1 MALLNLTAYEREI
14 CKEVVSKRLKYVKEY
29 YSDSEQKMIRGKTD
43 TLYLAESILD
53 KIEIKFENFT
63 LMQKAF
69 LSGCL
74 NEHIIDKSEKI
85 RQSNDFEFLM
95 EHDRKDWDAKF
106 LRYDTA
112 AQLRNKLNPDRL
124 GGKHRHIYPIQELIE
139 KVLDCYKVLYS
150 ITDHGKIYKVAI
162 CISESQSWNIE
173 VESEHSFDAISI
185 STNPSNYN
193 RNYMHSATPAII
205 LDLIHSF
212 EKENEL
218 GSGQLR
224 LKQLIEKI
232 LESNLQIA

>member
-1 MALLNLTAYEREI
+1 MRRDETIYESLNAP
-14 CKEVVSKRLKYVKEY
+14 VVSL
-29 YSDSEQKMIRGKTD
+29 TP
-43 TLYLAESILD
+43 TH
-53 KIEIKFENFT
+53 
-63 LMQKAF
+63 KAYI
-69 LSGCL
+69 SGCL
-74 NEHIIDKSEKI
+74 MEHVIDNSEAI
-85 RQSNDFEFLM
+85 LSSHDFEFLM

-124 GGKHRHIYPIQELIE
+124 GAKHRLIYPIQELIE
-139 KVLDCYKVLYS
+139 KVLDCYKVHYS

-162 CISESQSWNIE
+162 CISETQSWNIE
-173 VESEHSFDAISI
+173 VESEYSFENISI
-185 STNPSNYN
+185 STYPTDY
-193 RNYMHSATPAII
+193 RKNYMHSATPSII
-205 LDLIHSF
+205 LDLILSF

>member
-14 CKEVVSKRLKYVKEY
+14 CKEVVSKRLIYVKEF
-29 YSDSEQKMIRGKTD
+29 YSESQQKMKRGKTD
-43 TLYLAESILD
+43 ASYLAESILEG
-53 KIEIKFENFT
+53 IEVRFENFT
-63 LMQKAF
+63 SMQKAF

-74 NEHIIDKSEKI
+74 NEHIIDNSEEI
-85 RQSNDFEFLM
+85 RQSNDFEFLL
-95 EHDRKDWDAKF
+95 EHNRRDWDAKF

-112 AQLRNKLNPDRL
+112 AQLRNKFSPNRL
-124 GGKHRHIYPIQELIE
+124 GSKHRLIYPIQELIE

-162 CISESQSWNIE
+162 CISETQSWNIE

-185 STNPSNYN
+185 STYPSNYR
-193 RNYMHSATPAII
+193 RNYMHSASPSVI
-205 LDLIHSF
+205 LDLIHSL

-232 LESNLQIA
+232 LESKLELV